1 MDRYNTEGENIK
13 YKVGDIVTVISNL
26 EEVYNAR
33 QEAGK
38 ETWPNITDEMLKFCG
53 KSFEIVHT
61 DRVYTT
67 PYYRLLD
74 EHHICDYGYN
84 WAPWMLTSKQC
95 MSTRTRDHS
104 IKI

>member
-1 MDRYNTEGENIK
+1 MDKYNTEGENIK

-26 EEVYNAR
+26 EEVNAAR

-38 ETWPNITDEMLKFCG
+38 DTWPNLADEMLKFRG
-53 KSFEIVHT
+53 KSSEIVYSS
-61 DRVYTT
+61 DLGGA

-84 WAPWMLTSKQC
+84 WAPWMLTFKQC
-95 MSTRTRDHS
+95 ATRTKDRS